1 MFPPLQDLYRIAPE
15 LVLCAF
21 GMLVMLI
28 DPFVAAGKK
37 RSMGWL
43 AFVGTLAAL
52 ASLRWAALNQG
63 SAYSGLFRVD
73 MFSLFV
79 HAIVIGV
86 AALHPSHGCHHQ
98 RPAPAGR

>member
-28 DPFVAAGKK
+28 DPFVPAARK

-43 AFVGTLAAL
+43 AFVGTLVAL
-52 ASLRWAALNQG
+52 ASLRWAALN
-63 SAYSGLFRVD
+63 
-73 MFSLFV
+73 
-79 HAIVIGV
+79 
-86 AALHPSHGCHHQ
+86 
-98 RPAPAGR
+98 